1 MADLYITGQFNGVE
15 GITAVSNG
23 SQVMHMLT
31 VIIVGLAM
39 GTTVTVGHAI
49 GAEKKEKAAVG
60 IVEKIIGAIFIVP
73 SSMLATVS
81 ALSAQN
87 IGAGKHQRARLT
99 LRYATCLT
107 TGYGII
113 CVRIPGSYLA
123 SKYFPDTLFL
133 INEKNMQYTAKTTAR
148 KHLQTVQKCGIV
160 SILHFYTNILD
171 KGTDRGVSVQ
181 IEVMRSGKENVRDN

>member
-1 MADLYITGQFNGVE
+1 MVTLGSGANREVDDYI
-15 GITAVSNG
+15 
-23 SQVMHMLT
+23 LT
-31 VIIVGLAM
+31 
-39 GTTVTVGHAI
+39 
-49 GAEKKEKAAVG
+49 
-60 IVEKIIGAIFIVP
+60 
-73 SSMLATVS
+73 
-81 ALSAQN
+81 
-87 IGAGKHQRARLT
+87 
-99 LRYATCLT
+99 RYACYLIAENGDLRKGQIAFAQSYFAVQTRKQELIEEKDLQ
-107 TGYGII
+107 GEAYIGFLHNILASI

-148 KHLQTVQKCGIV
+148 KHLQTVQRCGIV

>member
-1 MADLYITGQFNGVE
+1 MVTLGSGANREVDDYI
-15 GITAVSNG
+15 
-23 SQVMHMLT
+23 LT
-31 VIIVGLAM
+31 
-39 GTTVTVGHAI
+39 
-49 GAEKKEKAAVG
+49 
-60 IVEKIIGAIFIVP
+60 
-73 SSMLATVS
+73 
-81 ALSAQN
+81 
-87 IGAGKHQRARLT
+87 
-99 LRYATCLT
+99 RYACYLIAENGDLRKGQIAFAQSYFAVQTRKQELIEEKDLQ
-107 TGYGII
+107 GEADILASI

-148 KHLQTVQKCGIV
+148 KHLQTVQRCGIV

>member
-1 MADLYITGQFNGVE
+1 MVTLGSGANREVDDYI
-15 GITAVSNG
+15 
-23 SQVMHMLT
+23 LT
-31 VIIVGLAM
+31 
-39 GTTVTVGHAI
+39 
-49 GAEKKEKAAVG
+49 
-60 IVEKIIGAIFIVP
+60 
-73 SSMLATVS
+73 
-81 ALSAQN
+81 
-87 IGAGKHQRARLT
+87 
-99 LRYATCLT
+99 RYACYLIAENGDPRKGQIAFAQSYFAVQTRKQELIEEKDLQGEADIFVSMENRISDFCT
-107 TGYGII
+107 TFLASI

-160 SILHFYTNILD
+160 SMLHFYTNILD

>member
-1 MADLYITGQFNGVE
+1 MCLWK
-15 GITAVSNG
+15 
-23 SQVMHMLT
+23 
-31 VIIVGLAM
+31 IVYR
-39 GTTVTVGHAI
+39 
-49 GAEKKEKAAVG
+49 
-60 IVEKIIGAIFIVP
+60 IF
-73 SSMLATVS
+73 
-81 ALSAQN
+81 AQHF
-87 IGAGKHQRARLT
+87 GKYLCAYT
-99 LRYATCLT
+99 
-107 TGYGII
+107 
-113 CVRIPGSYLA
+113 GSYLA

>member
-1 MADLYITGQFNGVE
+1 
-15 GITAVSNG
+15 
-23 SQVMHMLT
+23 MHMLT

-99 LRYATCLT
+99 LRYAP
-107 TGYGII
+107 
-113 CVRIPGSYLA
+113 V
-123 SKYFPDTLFL
+123 
-133 INEKNMQYTAKTTAR
+133 
-148 KHLQTVQKCGIV
+148 
-160 SILHFYTNILD
+160 
-171 KGTDRGVSVQ
+171 
-181 IEVMRSGKENVRDN
+181 